1 VLFREAN
8 LEDIPALSEI
18 RLSVKENALS
28 DPRRITREMY
38 VDYLSASGKGWLCEV
53 DEEVVGFSVASTGD
67 ASIWALFVKPAYEG
81 RGIGKRLLKLATSWL
96 FEMGAQSVILS
107 TAAHTRADRFYELQ
121 GWKRGDIKPDGEVAY
136 RLYKSSRA

>member
-8 LEDIPALSEI
+8 LEDIPALNEV

-28 DPRRITREMY
+28 DPRRITPEMY
-38 VDYLSASGKGWLCEV
+38 VDYLSVAGKGWLCEV

-67 ASIWALFVKPAYEG
+67 ASIWALFVKPSHEG
-81 RGIGKRLLKLATSWL
+81 RGIGKHLLKLATSWL

-107 TAAHTRADRFYELQ
+107 TAAHTRADRFYERQ
-121 GWKRGDIKPDGEVAY
+121 GWKRGDIKPDGEVVY
-136 RLYKSSRA
+136 RLYKPSRA